1 MAEKNI
7 LDWLDLGEG
16 LEKIDLYKKE
26 KFIIFSKFFK
36 LILDG
41 DGVSLVFYLVLQ
53 SLFYIQ
59 ICCITLF
66 QTNISSKDYL
76 LYIFK
81 YISKIF
87 LLEEIVSDYNSFLIF
102 IIIITVLL
110 IILVFCFS
118 SLFIL
123 MNQEKK
129 SIFFKFIIVL
139 INCLVITILKYLIG
153 PILCICLIPIN
164 CKNGIN
170 STLGTTCFSDLKHL
184 VLFIISIINFI
195 FFLCFAIIF
204 SIFYHEIG
212 RIGPLTPVV
221 RTKSSF
227 DLYTG
232 LAKIIVFILN
242 FFFRIYYN
250 DKKIL
255 IIIYDVIILFPSF
268 IFLFYMNKKVYFY
281 DRLMNYC
288 IYFGGILTFW
298 FCLIITIKNI
308 FDIANVSL
316 FILIGWIL
324 LIPATIFLYRYNT
337 HKIILKTNILELDE
351 LKDIITIE
359 MFNNSLLNLMNSQ
372 KSKNKT
378 ILLGFYYRFKEHLS
392 AYPDIK
398 EKFTSI
404 SNSKYL
410 NRIYN
415 DNFIL
420 TGYFII
426 YIIYDYYINKNKS
439 NSLIG
444 IHFCYFLI
452 NQLRNSTLAIYLC
465 TKIRCTS
472 LMSRYYNYILSENI
486 KEYLVDLNGNNTNN
500 NSPKNVQFSSVIL
513 YYLFQNLLR
522 FKIADI
528 TESAINYFDYFK
540 NFSIG
545 AKSSLGF
552 LRAGNNIIDIRIEI
566 KALWDKINILN
577 PFCSE
582 IKKEYMGYIKDI
594 IKDDNLL
601 EKELKNH
608 DYIKNSFLSIKNSFY
623 FKMFDSSIS
632 AILLAEGDNADNKI
646 LYTTPNFGKNIYLS
660 KETNELTVN
669 SLLPSAIEKFHNF
682 LLNDSLLYSNLD
694 ETFHS
699 QRNAMIRTKNNTLL
713 NIKLFVKELP
723 NLSYGLIFI
732 IHIEKIINSD
742 YTIILDKDFKISGY
756 SDEATSKKRD
766 TYENYGLTQSFI
778 GAHICTIIPELLL
791 YFKCDKNKE
800 DKIVLVDKVIN
811 QRGNLY
817 QYQIPSPNKDIM
829 EKINDIIAKNIKRD
843 SSELYGKEM
852 RFSHTKITKFNDTK
866 ILSIHDEKTFEEK
879 YADLTKEIESCIQRT
894 IKIEYEIVE
903 RSFKNDKYFYYIL
916 TLKKDIYSNE
926 LGNDLNEMK
935 SKNNNNVD
943 GDNNRSDVYDSKF
956 QNGKEIKLNTENKAK
971 YKNKKTENIRE
982 NNANNNNALDE
993 QEINMEA
1000 NSEEGKNNLD
1010 EDIIL
1015 GKKKEDKKKDKKNN
1029 KLQQEKENI
1038 INNIRD
1044 KILQKKLNSRYS
1056 IIMLYINLLNGI
1068 ILILLMLYDYLTRN
1082 NNLEKMSNYLKDNSY
1097 YNKTRV
1103 TVSNMYIILV
1113 NIVLLKTGFV
1123 NNDNCNGGCTESYKQ
1138 LFENSIN
1145 NIFNLIKSNDNFHQ
1159 DYNELFSKYLE
1170 MNINNPFAQDQK
1182 KFNITNSQVINLLLV
1197 NCLKLKYNLEIYVNS
1212 DINNISIINKQVYE
1226 TLVTNILL
1234 HSNNYLSYEFNGFGT
1249 DEMKEKINSNF
1260 YVVPFPIALSIIF
1273 SFLAIVLY
1281 IYLIYNM
1288 NNYEIFFLK
1297 KIINLNSKEFEDYL
1311 KKFEELKIKLKNYT
1325 EEEEGENKSV
1335 QNEDIKD
1342 NSLEDV
1348 SNQNQESMNKN
1359 ENIKNNQSN
1368 NNQNN
1373 NINTKAE
1380 KSKSKSNSKEK
1391 EEKKNGKSKKKP
1403 KSGKKDRE
1411 KKIKIAEQKKYKI
1424 KKMVSKILV
1433 INILSGIKILIP
1445 LILGI
1450 TYYIIITTSS
1460 NNNETQYT
1468 LYNNVLET
1476 IDRVFVDSFIS
1487 FLNVKIEIMT
1497 YANRWYNIK
1506 EGINFLEK
1514 SENINETYMLNE
1526 TNYTLNELKSLGNY
1540 SMNISEES
1548 TPNFNNLI
1556 RDVIKID
1563 NNNTNN
1569 TDAILYNLYN
1579 NDACKIVYSNQ
1590 SYTNCVGF
1598 WSGVMANG
1606 LQQTIVEMG
1615 SRFSV
1620 LIDQFSLIKSKKLF
1634 LEDLLKSDDWEA
1646 YDYFIIYYL
1655 YDFFDKSRNL
1665 FNNLRFEEVYKY
1677 QQVYRIVFSC
1687 YLVLDC
1693 ISLIIMIYFIYSVIS
1708 LFNSFLNFI
1717 AIIPTKIIIED
1728 KEMNEEIKKLEKD
1741 IS

>member
-36 LILDG
+36 VILEG
-41 DGVSLVFYLVLQ
+41 DGVSLTFYLVLQ

-81 YISKIF
+81 YISNIF
-87 LLEEIVSDYNSFLIF
+87 LLEEIISDYNSFLIF
-102 IIIITVLL
+102 IIIITILL

-118 SLFIL
+118 SVFIL

-129 SIFFKFIIVL
+129 SIFFKFIIIV
-139 INCLVITILKYLIG
+139 INCLVIIILKYLIG
-153 PILCICLIPIN
+153 PIVCICLIPIN

-170 STLGTTCFSDLKHL
+170 STLGTTCFSDMKHL
-184 VLFIISIINFI
+184 VLFIISIIDFI

-204 SIFYHEIG
+204 SIFYNEIG
-212 RIGPLTPVV
+212 RIGNLTPVV

-227 DLYTG
+227 DLYIG
-232 LAKIIVFILN
+232 LSKITIFILN
-242 FFFRIYYN
+242 YFYRIYYN
-250 DKKIL
+250 NKKIL
-255 IIIYDVIILFPSF
+255 IIIYDVIILIPSF
-268 IFLFYMNKKVYFY
+268 FFLIYMNKKVYFY
-281 DRLMNYC
+281 DKKMNYC
-288 IYFGGILTFW
+288 VHFGGILTFW
-298 FCLIITIKNI
+298 FVLIITLKNI

-324 LIPATIFLYRYNT
+324 LIPATVSLFRYKT

-351 LKDIITIE
+351 LKDIKTIE
-359 MFNNSLLNLMNSQ
+359 MFNNSLLELMDSQ
-372 KSKNKT
+372 QSEHKT
-378 ILLGFYYRFKEHLS
+378 ILLGFYYQFKEHLS

-398 EKFTSI
+398 DKFTSI

-426 YIIYDYYINKNKS
+426 YIIYDYYISKNKS

-452 NQLRNSTLAIYLC
+452 NHLRNSTLAIYLC
-465 TKIRCTS
+465 TKIRCMS
-472 LMSRYYNYILSENI
+472 LMSSYYNYILSENI
-486 KEYLVDLNGNNTNN
+486 KEYLVDLSGNNMNN

-540 NFSIG
+540 NFSAG

-566 KALWDKINILN
+566 KSLWDKINILN

-608 DYIKNSFLSIKNSFY
+608 DYIKNSFLSIKSSFY
-623 FKMFDSSIS
+623 FKMFDSSNS
-632 AILLAEGDNADNKI
+632 AILLTEGDNADNKI

-669 SLLPSAIEKFHNF
+669 SLLPTAIEKFHNH
-682 LLNDSLLYSNLD
+682 LINDSLLYSNLD

-699 QRNAMIRTKNNTLL
+699 QRSQMIRTKNNTLL

-732 IHIEKIINSD
+732 IHLEKIINND

-756 SDEATSKKRD
+756 SDEASSKKRES
-766 TYENYGLTQSFI
+766 YENYGLTQSFI

-800 DKIVLVDKVIN
+800 DKIVLIDKVIN

-817 QYQIPSPNKDIM
+817 QYQIPSPNKEIM
-829 EKINDIIAKNIKRD
+829 EKINDIIVNNIKRES
-843 SSELYGKEM
+843 SSEIFGRER
-852 RFSHTKITKFNDTK
+852 RFSHTKITKFNETK
-866 ILSIHDEKTFEEK
+866 ILAMNEEKSFEDK
-879 YADLTKEIESCIQRT
+879 YADLIKEIDSCIQRT

-903 RSFKNDKYFYYIL
+903 RSFINDKYNYYIL

-926 LGNDLNEMK
+926 LGNDQNEIK
-935 SKNNNNVD
+935 SRNNKNVDDENNNTD
-943 GDNNRSDVYDSKF
+943 IYDSKC
-956 QNGKEIKLNTENKAK
+956 QNGKEIKLNTEDKAK
-971 YKNKKTENIRE
+971 YKNKKSENNRE
-982 NNANNNNALDE
+982 NNANNNALDE
-993 QEINMEA
+993 EEINMEV
-1000 NSEEGKNNLD
+1000 NGEEGQNNNILD

-1015 GKKKEDKKKDKKNN
+1015 EKKKEDKKKDKKNN
-1029 KLQQEKENI
+1029 KLQQEKENL

-1044 KILQKKLNSRYS
+1044 KILHKKLNSRYNM
-1056 IIMLYINLLNGI
+1056 IMLYINLLNGI
-1068 ILILLMLYDYLTRN
+1068 ILILLMLYDYLIRS

-1103 TVSNMYIILV
+1103 TVSNMYIILI

-1123 NNDNCNGGCTESYKQ
+1123 NNDNCPGGCTESYKN

-1145 NIFNLIKSNDNFHQ
+1145 NIFNLLRTNDNFHQ

-1182 KFNITNSQVINLLLV
+1182 QFNITNSQIINLLLV
-1197 NCLKLKYNLEIYVNS
+1197 SCLKLKYNLEIYVNS
-1212 DINNISIINKQVYE
+1212 DNSDIHIINKQVYE
-1226 TLVTNILL
+1226 TLVNNILL
-1234 HSNNYLSYEFNGFGT
+1234 HSNHYLSFEFNGF
-1249 DEMKEKINSNF
+1249 DIDQMKEKINSNF

-1273 SFLAIVLY
+1273 SFFAIVLY

-1311 KKFEELKIKLKNYT
+1311 KKFEELKIKLKNYS

-1342 NSLEDV
+1342 NSIEDGN
-1348 SNQNQESMNKN
+1348 NQNQGSMKN
-1359 ENIKNNQSN
+1359 DENLKNNQSD

-1373 NINTKAE
+1373 NNGKTE
-1380 KSKSKSNSKEK
+1380 QSNSKDK
-1391 EEKKNGKSKKKP
+1391 EDKKNGKSKKKP
-1403 KSGKKDRE
+1403 KTGKKDRE

-1433 INILSGIKILIP
+1433 INILSGIKILIS

-1460 NNNETQYT
+1460 NNNENQYT

-1497 YANRWYNIK
+1497 YANYWYNIK
-1506 EGINFLEK
+1506 EGIDFLEK
-1514 SENINETYMLNE
+1514 NGNENETYMVNE
-1526 TNYTLNELKSLGNY
+1526 TNYTLNELKLLKNY
-1540 SMNISEES
+1540 TLNISEEL

-1563 NNNTNN
+1563 NNNTNK

-1579 NDACKIVYSNQ
+1579 NDACKIVYSNE
-1590 SYTNCVGF
+1590 SYSSCVQF

-1620 LIDQFSLIKSKKLF
+1620 LIDQFSLIRTKKLL
-1634 LEDLLKSDDWEA
+1634 LEELLMSDDWQA

-1665 FNNLRFEEVYKY
+1665 FNNLRYEEVYKY
-1677 QQVYRIVFSC
+1677 KQIYRIVFSC

-1693 ISLIIMIYFIYSVIS
+1693 IILIIMIYFIYSVIS

-1728 KEMNEEIKKLEKD
+1728 KEMNEEIKKLEKN

>member
-26 KFIIFSKFFK
+26 RFITFSRFFK
-36 LILDG
+36 LVLEG
-41 DGVSLVFYLVLQ
+41 DGVSLTFYLVLQ

-59 ICCITLF
+59 ICCISLF
-66 QTNISSKDYL
+66 QTNISSQDYL

-81 YISKIF
+81 YISEIF
-87 LLEEIVSDYNSFLIF
+87 LLEEIVDDYNKFLISL
-102 IIIITVLL
+102 IIITVLL
-110 IILVFCFS
+110 IILVFSIS
-118 SLFIL
+118 SVLI
-123 MNQEKK
+123 MNHEKK
-129 SIFFKFIIVL
+129 SMFFKFNIIVL
-139 INCLVITILKYLIG
+139 NCLVILILKYLIG
-153 PILCICLIPIN
+153 PILFICLIPIN

-170 STLGTTCFSDLKHL
+170 SILGISCFSDLKHL
-184 VLFIISIINFI
+184 ILFIISIIDFI
-195 FFLCFAIIF
+195 FFLSFSIIF
-204 SIFYHEIG
+204 SVFYNEIG
-212 RIGPLTPVV
+212 RIGTLTPVV
-221 RTKSSF
+221 RVKSSF
-227 DLYTG
+227 DLYVG
-232 LAKIIVFILN
+232 LAKITVFILN
-242 FFFRIYYN
+242 YCFRIYYN
-250 DKKIL
+250 NKKIL
-255 IIIYDVIILFPSF
+255 IIIYDVIILIPSF
-268 IFLFYMNKKVYFY
+268 LFLIYINKKVYFY
-281 DRLMNYC
+281 DKLMNFC
-288 IYFGGILTFW
+288 VHFGAILTFW
-298 FCLIITIKNI
+298 FSLIITLKNI
-308 FDIANVSL
+308 FDIENVSL

-324 LIPATIFLYRYNT
+324 LFPATIFLFSYNM

-351 LKDIITIE
+351 LKDIKTIE
-359 MFNNSLLNLMNSQ
+359 MFNNSLLELMNSQ
-372 KSKNKT
+372 RSEQKT

-392 AYPDIK
+392 SYPDIK
-398 EKFTSI
+398 DKFNSI

-415 DNFIL
+415 DNITL
-420 TGYFII
+420 TGYYII

-452 NQLRNSTLAIYLC
+452 NYMRNSTLAIYLC
-465 TKIRCTS
+465 TKIRSTS
-472 LMSRYYNYILSENI
+472 LMPKYYNYILSENI
-486 KEYLVDLNGNNTNN
+486 KEYLVELNENNTNN

-540 NFSIG
+540 NFSVG

-566 KALWDKINILN
+566 KSLWDKINILN

-594 IKDDNLL
+594 IKDDILL

-608 DYIKNSFLSIKNSFY
+608 DYIKNSFLSIKSSFY

-660 KETNELTVN
+660 KETNDLTVN
-669 SLLPSAIEKFHNF
+669 SLLPSAVEKFHNH
-682 LLNDSLLYSNLD
+682 LINNNLLYSNLD

-699 QRNAMIRTKNNTLL
+699 QRSIMIRTKNNTLL

-732 IHIEKIINSD
+732 IHLEKINNND

-756 SDEATSKKRD
+756 SDEATSKKRES
-766 TYENYGLTQSFI
+766 YENYGLTQSFI

-791 YFKCDKNKE
+791 YFKCDKNK
-800 DKIVLVDKVIN
+800 DDRIVLIDKVIN

-817 QYQIPSPNKDIM
+817 QYQIPSPNKEIM
-829 EKINDIIAKNIKRD
+829 EKINDIIINNIKKD
-843 SSELYGKEM
+843 SLESLGKER
-852 RFSHTKITKFNDTK
+852 RFSHIKITKFNETK
-866 ILSIHDEKTFEEK
+866 ILAMNEEK
-879 YADLTKEIESCIQRT
+879 SFEDKFADLIKEIDSCILRT
-894 IKIEYEIVE
+894 IKIEYELVE
-903 RSFKNDKYFYYIL
+903 RSFINDKYNYYLL

-926 LGNDLNEMK
+926 YGNDLNEIK
-935 SKNNNNVD
+935 SKNNNNED
-943 GDNNRSDVYDSKF
+943 EINNTDIYDSKTK
-956 QNGKEIKLNTENKAK
+956 NEKEIKLNTEGRGK
-971 YKNKKTENIRE
+971 YKNKKSENKE
-982 NNANNNNALDE
+982 NNPNNPIGE
-993 QEINMEA
+993 EEINMEV
-1000 NSEEGKNNLD
+1000 NGEEGQNNNILD
-1010 EDIIL
+1010 GDIIL
-1015 GKKKEDKKKDKKNN
+1015 ENKKEDKKKEKKNN
-1029 KLQQEKENI
+1029 KLQQEKENL

-1044 KILQKKLNSRYS
+1044 KILQKKLNSRYN
-1056 IIMLYINLLNGI
+1056 IIMIYINLLNGI
-1068 ILILLMLYDYLTRN
+1068 ILIVFMLYDYLIRN

-1103 TVSNMYIILV
+1103 TVSNMYIILI
-1113 NIVLLKTGFV
+1113 NIVLLRTGFV
-1123 NNDNCNGGCTESYKQ
+1123 NNDNCEGSCIDIYKG

-1145 NIFNLIKSNDNFHQ
+1145 NIFNLLRSNDNFHQ

-1170 MNINNPFAQDQK
+1170 MSINNPFAQEQK
-1182 KFNITNSQVINLLLV
+1182 QFNITNSQIINLLLV
-1197 NCLKLKYNLEIYVNS
+1197 NCLKLVYNLEIYVNS
-1212 DINNISIINKQVYE
+1212 NINDTHMITQQVYD

-1234 HSNNYLSYEFNGFGT
+1234 HSNSYLSFEFDGF
-1249 DEMKEKINSNF
+1249 DIDQMKEKINNNF
-1260 YVVPFPIALSIIF
+1260 YVMPFPIALSIIF
-1273 SFLAIVLY
+1273 SFFTIVVY
-1281 IYLIYNM
+1281 IYVIYNM

-1311 KKFEELKIKLKNYT
+1311 KKFEELKIKLKNYSD
-1325 EEEEGENKSV
+1325 EEEGENKSI

-1342 NSLEDV
+1342 NSLEDGN
-1348 SNQNQESMNKN
+1348 NQNQGSMNKN
-1359 ENIKNNQSN
+1359 ENDNLKNNQSDI
-1368 NNQNN
+1368 QNN
-1373 NINTKAE
+1373 SANAKNE
-1380 KSKSKSNSKEK
+1380 VSVNREK
-1391 EEKKNGKSKKKP
+1391 EDKKNGKGKKKP
-1403 KSGKKDRE
+1403 KTGKKDRE

-1433 INILSGIKILIP
+1433 INILSGIKILIS

-1460 NNNETQYT
+1460 TNNETQYT

-1487 FLNVKIEIMT
+1487 FLKVKIEIMN
-1497 YANRWYNIK
+1497 YANKWYNIK
-1506 EGINFLEK
+1506 EGINFLK
-1514 SENINETYMLNE
+1514 QSENKNKTYMIDE
-1526 TNYTLNELKSLGNY
+1526 KNYTLNELESMTNY
-1540 SMNISEES
+1540 SIIISDELA
-1548 TPNFNNLI
+1548 PNFNNLI
-1556 RDVIKID
+1556 RDIIKID
-1563 NNNTNN
+1563 SNNTNN

-1579 NDACKIVYSNQ
+1579 SDACQIVYSDQ
-1590 SYTNCVGF
+1590 ALEDCKKF
-1598 WSGVMANG
+1598 WSGVMVKG

-1620 LIDQFSLIKSKKLF
+1620 LIDQFSLIAAADGSLY
-1634 LEDLLKSDDWEA
+1634 LEDLLKSDDWEN

-1665 FNNLRFEEVYKY
+1665 FNDLRYEEVYKY
-1677 QQVYRIVFSC
+1677 KQIYRIVFSC

-1693 ISLIIMIYFIYSVIS
+1693 IILIIMIYFIYSVIS

-1728 KEMNEEIKKLEKD
+1728 KEMNEEIKKLEKN

>member
-36 LILDG
+36 LILEG
-41 DGVSLVFYLVLQ
+41 DGVSLTFYLVLQ

-66 QTNISSKDYL
+66 QTNISSQDYL

-81 YISKIF
+81 YISNIF
-87 LLEEIVSDYNSFLIF
+87 LLEEIISDYNTFLII
-102 IIIITVLL
+102 IIIITIML
-110 IILVFCFS
+110 IILVFCFTTII
-118 SLFIL
+118 IL

-129 SIFFKFIIVL
+129 SLFFKFIIIL
-139 INCLVITILKYLIG
+139 INCLIIIILKYLIG

-170 STLGTTCFSDLKHL
+170 SILGISCFSDLKHL
-184 VLFIISIINFI
+184 ILFIISIIDFI
-195 FFLCFAIIF
+195 FFLSFAIIF
-204 SIFYHEIG
+204 SIFYNEIG
-212 RIGPLTPVV
+212 RIGALTPVV
-221 RTKSSF
+221 RVKSSF

-232 LAKIIVFILN
+232 LAKITIFILN

-250 DKKIL
+250 NKKIL
-255 IIIYDVIILFPSF
+255 IIIYDVIILIPSF
-268 IFLFYMNKKVYFY
+268 FFLFYMNKKVYFY
-281 DRLMNYC
+281 DKLMNYC
-288 IYFGGILTFW
+288 VHFGGILTFW
-298 FCLIITIKNI
+298 FCLIITLKNI
-308 FDIANVSL
+308 FDIENVSI

-324 LIPATIFLYRYNT
+324 LIPATILLFRYNT
-337 HKIILKTNILELDE
+337 YKIILKTNILELDE
-351 LKDIITIE
+351 LKDIKTIE
-359 MFNNSLLNLMNSQ
+359 MFNNSLLELIDSQ
-372 KSKNKT
+372 RSEHKT
-378 ILLGFYYRFKEHLS
+378 ILLGFYYQFKEHLS
-392 AYPDIK
+392 SYPDIK
-398 EKFTSI
+398 DKFNSI
-404 SNSKYL
+404 SNSNYL
-410 NRIYN
+410 NRMYN
-415 DNFIL
+415 DSITL

-426 YIIYDYYINKNKS
+426 YIIYDYYISKNKS

-452 NQLRNSTLAIYLC
+452 NHLKNSTLAIYLC
-465 TKIRCTS
+465 TKIRCMS
-472 LMSRYYNYILSENI
+472 LMSNYYNFILSENI
-486 KEYLVDLNGNNTNN
+486 KEYLVELNGNNTNN

-540 NFSIG
+540 NFSVG

-646 LYTTPNFGKNIYLS
+646 LYTSPNFGKNIYLS

-669 SLLPSAIEKFHNF
+669 SLLPSAIEKFHNH
-682 LLNDSLLYSNLD
+682 LINNSLLYSNID

-699 QRNAMIRTKNNTLL
+699 QRSLMIRTKNNTLL

-732 IHIEKIINSD
+732 IHLEKINNND

-756 SDEATSKKRD
+756 SDEATSKKREA
-766 TYENYGLTQSFI
+766 YENYGLTQSFI

-791 YFKCDKNKE
+791 YFKCDKSKE
-800 DKIVLVDKVIN
+800 DKIFLIDKVIN

-817 QYQIPSPNKDIM
+817 QYQIPSPNKEIM
-829 EKINDIIAKNIKRD
+829 EKINDIIVNNIKRD
-843 SSELYGKEM
+843 SPETLLGKER
-852 RFSHTKITKFNDTK
+852 RFSHTKITKFNETK
-866 ILSIHDEKTFEEK
+866 ILMMNEEKSFEDK
-879 YADLTKEIESCIQRT
+879 YADLIKEIDSCIQRT

-903 RSFKNDKYFYYIL
+903 RSFINDKYNYYIL

-926 LGNDLNEMK
+926 LGNEQNENK
-935 SKNNNNVD
+935 SRNNNNNED
-943 GDNNRSDVYDSKF
+943 ENNNTDIYDSKL
-956 QNGKEIKLNTENKAK
+956 QNEKEIKLNTENKAK
-971 YKNKKTENIRE
+971 YKNKKTENNRE
-982 NNANNNNALDE
+982 NNVNNNAE
-993 QEINMEA
+993 EEINMEI
-1000 NSEEGKNNLD
+1000 NGEEGQNNVLD

-1015 GKKKEDKKKDKKNN
+1015 EKKKEDKKKDKKNN
-1029 KLQQEKENI
+1029 KLQQEKENM

-1044 KILQKKLNSRYS
+1044 KILQKKLNSRYN

-1068 ILILLMLYDYLTRN
+1068 ILIVFMLYDYLIRS

-1103 TVSNMYIILV
+1103 TVSNMYIILI

-1123 NNDNCNGGCTESYKQ
+1123 NNDNCQGNGCTKSYKA

-1145 NIFNLIKSNDNFHQ
+1145 NIFYLLRTNNNFHQ

-1170 MNINNPFAQDQK
+1170 LHINNPFFEDQK
-1182 KFNITNSQVINLLLV
+1182 QFNITNSQIIKLLLV
-1197 NCLKLKYNLEIYVNS
+1197 NCLKLKYNLELYVNS
-1212 DINNISIINKQVYE
+1212 DNSNISLINKQIYN
-1226 TLVTNILL
+1226 TLVNSILI
-1234 HSNNYLSYEFNGFGT
+1234 HSNNYLSFEFNGFDI

-1260 YVVPFPIALSIIF
+1260 FVVPFPIALSIIF
-1273 SFLAIVLY
+1273 SFFAIVLY

-1311 KKFEELKIKLKNYT
+1311 KKFEELKIKLKNYS

-1342 NSLEDV
+1342 ISIEEGN
-1348 SNQNQESMNKN
+1348 NPNQESMNKN
-1359 ENIKNNQSN
+1359 ENENINTKNNQSDN

-1373 NINTKAE
+1373 NNTK
-1380 KSKSKSNSKEK
+1380 SGQSNSKEK
-1391 EEKKNGKSKKKP
+1391 EDKKNGKSKKKP
-1403 KSGKKDRE
+1403 KTGKKDRE

-1424 KKMVSKILV
+1424 KKMVNKILV
-1433 INILSGIKILIP
+1433 INILSGIKILIS

-1487 FLNVKIEIMT
+1487 FLKVKIEIMT
-1497 YANRWYNIK
+1497 YADYWYNIK
-1506 EGINFLEK
+1506 EGINILEK
-1514 SENINETYMLNE
+1514 NGNINETYMVNE
-1526 TNYTLNELKSLGNY
+1526 TNYTLSELKSLENY
-1540 SMNISEES
+1540 TIKISEDL

-1563 NNNTNN
+1563 SNNTNN

-1579 NDACKIVYSNQ
+1579 NDACRIVYTNQ
-1590 SYTNCVGF
+1590 SYINCVEF
-1598 WSGVMANG
+1598 WSGVMSNG

-1620 LIDQFSLIKSKKLF
+1620 LIDQFSLIRNKKLF
-1634 LEDLLKSDDWEA
+1634 LEDLLKSKDWEQ

-1665 FNNLRFEEVYKY
+1665 FNNLRYEEVYKY
-1677 QQVYRIVFSC
+1677 KQIYRIVFSC

-1693 ISLIIMIYFIYSVIS
+1693 IIIIIMIYFIYSVIS

-1728 KEMNEEIKKLEKD
+1728 KEMNEEIKKLEKN